1 MQSLY
6 DKEMVKPMWQ
16 ELADIGVKPLTNS
29 DEVVQFMAN
38 ASGTSLVVINS
49 VCGCS
54 AGSARPGVAL
64 ALQHK
69 IIPDHLAT
77 VFAGV
82 DREAT
87 EKARTYIKGY
97 PSSSP
102 SVALF
107 KNGQVVFMLE
117 RHQIEGAEAEE
128 VAETLANAFNLHC
141 TKAGPSVSQDQLK
154 RAFGL
159 I

>member
-6 DKEMVKPMWQ
+6 DREMAKPMWQ
-16 ELADIGVKPLTNS
+16 ELAEIGVKPLTNS
-29 DEVVQFMAN
+29 EEVDQFMAN
-38 ASGTSLVVINS
+38 STGTALVVINS

-64 ALQHK
+64 ALQNK

-97 PSSSP
+97 PPSSP

-107 KNGQVVFMLE
+107 KDHQLVFMLE
-117 RHQIEGAEAEE
+117 RLNIEGSEAEE
-128 VAETLANAFNLHC
+128 VAGMLINAFNKHC
-141 TKAGPSVSQDQLK
+141 TRSGPSVSQDQLK

-159 I
+159 K

>member
-6 DKEMVKPMWQ
+6 DREMAKPMWQ

-29 DEVVQFMAN
+29 TEVDQFMMN
-38 ASGTSLVVINS
+38 KSGTSLVVINS

-64 ALQHK
+64 ALQNK
-69 IIPDHLAT
+69 VIPDHLAT

-97 PSSSP
+97 PPSSP
-102 SVALF
+102 SVALI

-117 RHQIEGAEAEE
+117 RHQIEGNAAEQ
-128 VAETLANAFNLHC
+128 VADTLIEAFGQHC
-141 TKAGPSVSQDQLK
+141 TKPGPSVSEDQLK
-154 RAFGL
+154 KAFGL
-159 I
+159 V

>member
-6 DKEMVKPMWQ
+6 DKEMAKPMWQ

-29 DEVVQFMAN
+29 NEVEEFMAN
-38 ASGTSLVVINS
+38 KSGTALVVINS

-64 ALQHK
+64 ALQNK
-69 IIPDHLAT
+69 TIPDHLAT
-77 VFAGV
+77 VFAGI

-87 EKARTYIKGY
+87 EKARTYIIGH

-107 KNGQVVFMLE
+107 EDGQVVFMLE

-128 VAETLANAFNLHC
+128 VAAALIEAFNRHC
-141 TKAGPSVSQDQLK
+141 KRPGPSVSELQLK
-154 RAFGL
+154 KAFGL
-159 I
+159 A